1 MVQRQEL
8 LERLLAAHEGYFDVE
23 DTNFTARV
31 NPKTT
36 ARTGDTVKFAMDL
49 SKIHIFDK
57 DTENVIVN

>member
-1 MVQRQEL
+1 MCIRDRFV
-8 LERLLAAHEGYFDVE
+8 YCDVE
-23 DTNFTARV
+23 DTSFTARV

-36 ARTGDTVKFAMDL
+36 ARTVDTVKFAMDL